1 MIVKRLSYNM
11 ETKEIKPRKKKL
23 EMDIQQLISAF
34 EKETEI
40 LRVDKVYVSD
50 QMVTTELKVKL

>member
-1 MIVKRLSYNM
+1 M
-11 ETKEIKPRKKKL
+11 ETKDVSKRKKKL
-23 EMDIQQLISAF
+23 EMDITQLIIEF

-50 QMVTTELKVKL
+50 SNVRTELKVNI